1 MRRGDLLRE
10 LACGGLLE
18 RLAPVY
24 GPDAEKAA
32 ARLRELT
39 LEFAETFPCADS
51 DETWLFSTPGRTEL
65 GGNHTDHQ
73 RGRGLAGSVNLDTI
87 ACVVP
92 NGSRTIRIKSRHHR
106 MAEVKLDQLSLQGA
120 ETGSS
125 PALVR
130 GVAARLAELGHAIG
144 GFDAYTTTS
153 VLRGSGLS
161 SSAAF
166 EVLVCTIMDHLFC
179 GGRLSPVRLAQVGQY
194 AENVYFGKPC
204 GLLDQL
210 SCAAGGVVAADF
222 RDPAAP
228 EIRQVRVDLDREGYA
243 LCIVD
248 THASHA
254 DLTEDYAAIP
264 LEMGQVAAFFG
275 RTVLGEVPF
284 SDFSAAIPAL
294 RARCGDRAVLRAYH
308 YYKEDQR
315 VLLQQEALERG
326 DFGQF
331 LRLVRQSGR
340 SSYMYLQNVS
350 NYRDSRSQCVAVL
363 LAAAEELLEG
373 EGACRVHGGGFA
385 GTIQAFV
392 PLPRLAAFRAGMEAV
407 AGRGSCHVLSIRD
420 TGSVLLVS

>member
-1 MRRGDLLRE
+1 
-10 LACGGLLE
+10 
-18 RLAPVY
+18 
-24 GPDAEKAA
+24 
-32 ARLRELT
+32 
-39 LEFAETFPCADS
+39 
-51 DETWLFSTPGRTEL
+51 
-65 GGNHTDHQ
+65 
-73 RGRGLAGSVNLDTI
+73 
-87 ACVVP
+87 
-92 NGSRTIRIKSRHHR
+92 
-106 MAEVKLDQLSLQGA
+106 
-120 ETGSS
+120 
-125 PALVR
+125 
-130 GVAARLAELGHAIG
+130 
-144 GFDAYTTTS
+144 
-153 VLRGSGLS
+153 
-161 SSAAF
+161 
-166 EVLVCTIMDHLFC
+166 
-179 GGRLSPVRLAQVGQY
+179 
-194 AENVYFGKPC
+194 
-204 GLLDQL
+204 
-210 SCAAGGVVAADF
+210 
-222 RDPAAP
+222 
-228 EIRQVRVDLDREGYA
+228 
-243 LCIVD
+243 VD

-264 LEMGQVAAFFG
+264 QEMGQVAAFFG

-350 NYRDSRSQCVAVL
+350 NYRDSRNQCVAVL

>member
-1 MRRGDLLRE
+1 
-10 LACGGLLE
+10 
-18 RLAPVY
+18 
-24 GPDAEKAA
+24 
-32 ARLRELT
+32 
-39 LEFAETFPCADS
+39 
-51 DETWLFSTPGRTEL
+51 
-65 GGNHTDHQ
+65 
-73 RGRGLAGSVNLDTI
+73 
-87 ACVVP
+87 
-92 NGSRTIRIKSRHHR
+92 
-106 MAEVKLDQLSLQGA
+106 
-120 ETGSS
+120 
-125 PALVR
+125 
-130 GVAARLAELGHAIG
+130 
-144 GFDAYTTTS
+144 
-153 VLRGSGLS
+153 
-161 SSAAF
+161 
-166 EVLVCTIMDHLFC
+166 MDHLFC
-179 GGRLSPVRLAQVGQY
+179 GGRLSPVGLAQVGQY

-350 NYRDSRSQCVAVL
+350 NYREIGRAS
-363 LAAAEELLEG
+363 
-373 EGACRVHGGGFA
+373 CRERV
-385 GTIQAFV
+385 
-392 PLPRLAAFRAGMEAV
+392 
-407 AGRGSCHVLSIRD
+407 SIN
-420 TGSVLLVS
+420 V

>member
-1 MRRGDLLRE
+1 M
-10 LACGGLLE
+10 
-18 RLAPVY
+18 
-24 GPDAEKAA
+24 
-32 ARLRELT
+32 
-39 LEFAETFPCADS
+39 
-51 DETWLFSTPGRTEL
+51 
-65 GGNHTDHQ
+65 
-73 RGRGLAGSVNLDTI
+73 
-87 ACVVP
+87 
-92 NGSRTIRIKSRHHR
+92 
-106 MAEVKLDQLSLQGA
+106 KLDQLSLQGA

-130 GVAARLAELGHAIG
+130 GVAARLTELGHSIG

-179 GGRLSPVRLAQVGQY
+179 GGRLSPVGLAQVGQY

-350 NYRDSRSQCVAVL
+350 NYRDSRNQCVAVL